1 MSAYDALARFYDLLT
16 TDVDYEKRG
25 EYIHS
30 LLIEHGADKGIMLDL
45 SCGTGTLT
53 EFFYKKGYDMI
64 GVDKSPEMLMKA
76 RQKFFLSGCD
86 ALLLC
91 QDIRELDL
99 YGTVDCAICTL
110 DSINHLPTIEDVS
123 TAFSRVSLFL
133 NRGGVFVFDV
143 NTEYK
148 HREILGDNTFVLEED
163 DVFVVWQNA
172 YEASDKSTD
181 ICLDIFTKNG
191 ELYERSTE
199 EFTEW
204 AYSTRELGDALT
216 ENGFEV
222 KAVYDDLSRECERED
237 SERLYF
243 VAVKKIG
250 SGF

>member
-16 TDVDYEKRG
+16 DDVEYERRG

-30 LLIEHGADKGIMLDL
+30 LLKEYGAEGGIMLDL

-53 EFFYKKGYDMI
+53 EFFWKKGYDMI

-76 RQKFFLSGCD
+76 RQKFFFSGCD

-91 QDIRELDL
+91 QDMRELDL

-123 TAFSRVSLFL
+123 LAFSRVSLFM
-133 NRGGVFVFDV
+133 NKGGVFVFDV

-148 HREILGDNTFVLEED
+148 HREILGDNTFVMEED
-163 DVFVVWQNA
+163 DVFVVWQNF
-172 YEASDKSTD
+172 YEESDKSTD
-181 ICLDIFTKNG
+181 IRLDIFTKNG
-191 ELYERSTE
+191 ELYESSTE
-199 EFTEW
+199 DFTEW
-204 AYSTRELGDALT
+204 AYSTAQLKAAL
-216 ENGFEV
+216 ENNGFEV
-222 KAVYDDLSRECERED
+222 KAVYDDLTRKPERAD

-243 VAVKKIG
+243 AAVKI
-250 SGF
+250 